1 MTTLPFAGFDWDAG
15 NREKCQKHGLTIEE
29 IEAFFRQESLYI
41 APDVNHSETEQ
52 RLLAIGR
59 GPGGRPI
66 FVVFTLRKREKE
78 TVIRPISARYM
89 HEREAKKY
97 ERAQF

>member
-1 MTTLPFAGFDWDAG
+1 MTQITASGFDWDTG
-15 NREKCQKHGLTIEE
+15 NREKCQKHGLAVEE
-29 IEAFFRQESLYI
+29 IEAFFQQEALDL
-41 APDVNHSETEQ
+41 APDLAHSQTEQ

-59 GPGGRPI
+59 GPSGKPMM
-66 FVVFTLRKREKE
+66 VVFVLRTQEGD

-97 ERAQF
+97 ERANF